1 MYEYYLKKTNMNR
14 TILLSRILIR
24 PMGIFSPILL
34 LLILL
39 VSCKT
44 GKKNTAKSDP
54 DVYYTCSMDPQVVES
69 QPGNC
74 PICHMELTAVRKNR
88 QQNPDEIKLSPEQI
102 HLGNIRVDTIRS
114 GSIGTETVLTGTV
127 NFDQSSL
134 NAVSTRISGRIEK
147 LYFKNIGDP
156 IFRGARLYDL
166 YSEELNNAQQE
177 YLLILEK
184 QKALGNSIVN
194 YNDLAQSAKSKL
206 LLWGMTES
214 QLTALAAAGKAAAT
228 TAFYSTAA
236 GAITELDVKEGDYV
250 TDGGTIVKLA
260 GLSNLWVEAQVYT
273 TQLSQFDPSSTV
285 NIQFPDLPGKTL
297 RGKIAFVNPEI
308 NPDNRINIVRVAVP
322 NKDNLLRPGMPAYVT
337 VKAPLHKMV
346 SLPSDAVLRN
356 GSMSTIWVQTAQN
369 TFKSRMVQTGQ
380 EGDGFVEITS
390 GLQPGDA
397 VVTSGAYLLQSEY
410 IFRNGANPMEGMDMG
425 NMKM

>member
-1 MYEYYLKKTNMNR
+1 MNSLLK
-14 TILLSRILIR
+14 ISLL
-24 PMGIFSPILL
+24 SPILL
-34 LLILL
+34 ILILL

-44 GKKNTAKSDP
+44 GTKNTAKSDP

-69 QPGNC
+69 KPGKC

-102 HLGNIRVDTIRS
+102 QLGNIRVDTIRS
-114 GSIGTETVLTGTV
+114 GSIGNETVLTGTV
-127 NFDQSSL
+127 NFDQSDF

-147 LYFKNIGDP
+147 LYYKNIGDP
-156 IFRGARLYDL
+156 ISKGARLYDL
-166 YSEELNNAQQE
+166 YSEDLNNAQQE

-214 QLTALAAAGKAAAT
+214 QLTALAATGKAAAT
-228 TAFYSTAA
+228 TPFYSSAG

-250 TDGGTIVKLA
+250 TEGGTIVKLA

-273 TQLSQFDPSSTV
+273 SQLSGFDPSATV

-297 RGKIAFVNPEI
+297 QGKITFVNPEV
-308 NPDNRINIVRVAVP
+308 NPDNRVNLVRVAVP

-337 VKAPLHKMV
+337 VKDPLRKMV
-346 SLPSDAVLRN
+346 SLPSDAVLRSSGMN
-356 GSMSTIWVQTAQN
+356 MIWVQTAQN

-380 EGDGFVEITS
+380 EGDGFVEIKS

-410 IFRNGANPMEGMDMG
+410 IFRNGANPMEGMDMS